1 MNTQT
6 TKQIEKTKSKAFG
19 KDVYLLGEDSDGTY
33 YWLEAPKWD
42 CGWYWGFGYV
52 ETYTNNKRPDIS
64 KDINSHQ
71 HIGSSFMGAVD
82 YYDTEKQCFR
92 KGEYIHNIYDSPA
105 LVNKTFTQNEGWE
118 LSELFNQFY
127 FLRSAAENFGRG
139 KCHTA
144 NTKAPN
150 WEDKELAKK
159 INEKLIPAV
168 TARILEILSPSVS

>member
-52 ETYTNNKRPDIS
+52 ETYINNKRPDIS

-71 HIGSSFMGAVD
+71 HIDSSFMGAVD

-105 LVNKTFTQNEGWE
+105 LVNKTFTEKEGWE
-118 LSELFNQFY
+118 LSELFKQFY
-127 FLRSAAENFGRG
+127 FLQSAAENFGRG

-144 NTKAPN
+144 DTKAPN

-168 TARILEILSPSVS
+168 TSRILEILSPSI